1 MKDSV
6 VFYNE
11 DTGEEIYFEII
22 DSFDLDGQR
31 YILVADDNDDATI
44 LKEVEM
50 GEEITF
56 EFIEDDAE
64 FQKISLLFLEV
75 DSDYKLEF

>member
-6 VFYNE
+6 AFYNE
-11 DTGEEIYFEII
+11 DTGEELYFEII

-31 YILVADDNDDATI
+31 YILVADDKDDATI